1 MIGVMVARGGAM
13 HVARN
18 RRTYTAKSGEQRV
31 YESVLVR
38 RTYRDGAKVRHETLA
53 NLSALPADAVS
64 AIEATLKGE
73 RLVPAGQAV
82 TITGSLPHGHVAA
95 VHAAAVQLGLP
106 ALLGPAGRA
115 RDLALAL
122 IISRVVEPG
131 SKLSTLTW
139 WNDTTLGG
147 DLGVADV
154 STDDIYA
161 AMDWLED
168 GQDAIEADLARRHL
182 APAANPSRMALFD
195 LSSSWLEG
203 SQCPLAA
210 RGYSRDGKKGKLQIE
225 YGLLTDPEGRP
236 VAVRVFPGNTG
247 DPSAFTAIADVVRNK
262 FGLAQMVMVG
272 DRGMITSAR
281 IAALN
286 QLQDGTQ
293 RPAADAYGWIT
304 ALRAPAIRKLMA
316 DDGPLQLSLFDQQ
329 DLAEITSGDFPGERL
344 IACRNPVL
352 AADRA
357 RTREDLLAATEKLLA
372 PLITRVQAGRFTGA
386 GPIGME
392 VGKVISRYKTSKHFQ
407 VTITDTTLAIERRQ
421 DQIDAEAALDGFYV
435 LRTPIPASELDAAAV
450 VTAYKNLK
458 YVERDFRHIKSDD
471 LDLRPVFHRLEE
483 RVRAHVL
490 ICMLACYLVWHLR
503 RAWAPL
509 TCTDQDPPAPYDPVG
524 PAHRSGRPGQSLL
537 PARPGRAP
545 LPQLP
550 RPARPPGHPSRNQ
563 VRFAGTATVP
573 MLAEPTSTQRQAF
586 QLHRHR
592 DPAHLEVA
600 TTPSGQCSKAQLRP
614 KTTHRIG
621 RNFVSIHGVAV
632 NWCQRTAGGGG
643 SQGLLARASRMASSA
658 VMPWVAAESR

>member
-1 MIGVMVARGGAM
+1 MTAHGGAM

-53 NLSALPADAVS
+53 NLSALPADAVA

-82 TITGSLPHGHVAA
+82 RIAAAAPHGHVAA
-95 VHAAAVQLGLP
+95 VHAMAARLGLP
-106 ALLGPAGRA
+106 ALLGPAGRQ

-122 IISRVVEPG
+122 IISRVVRPG

-139 WNDTTLGG
+139 WNDTTLGA
-147 DLGVADV
+147 DLGVADA
-154 STDDIYA
+154 STDDLYA

-168 GQDAIEADLARRHL
+168 RQDAIEADLARRHL
-182 APAANPSRMALFD
+182 APGPNPSKMALFD

-203 SQCPLAA
+203 SRCPLAA

-236 VAVRVFPGNTG
+236 VAVRVFPGSTG
-247 DPSAFTAIADVVRNK
+247 DPAAFTAITDVVRKK

-286 QLQDGTQ
+286 QREDGTPE
-293 RPAADAYGWIT
+293 PAPYGWIT

-316 DDGPLQLSLFDQQ
+316 DDGPLQLSLFDEQ
-329 DLAEITSGDFPGERL
+329 DLAEITSPDFPGERL

-352 AADRA
+352 AAERA
-357 RTREDLLAATEKLLA
+357 RKRQDLLAATEKLLA
-372 PLITRVQAGRFTGA
+372 PLIARVQAGRLRGA
-386 GPIGME
+386 GEIGVE
-392 VGKVISRYKTSKHFQ
+392 VGKVINTYKTAKHFA

-421 DQIDAEAALDGFYV
+421 DRIDAEAALDGFYV
-435 LRTPIPASELDAAAV
+435 LRTPVPADELDAPAV

-490 ICMLACYLVWHLR
+490 ICMLACYLTWHLR

-509 TCTDQDPPAPYDPVG
+509 TFTDQAP
-524 PAHRSGRPGQSLL
+524 PGQDNPVA
-537 PARPGRAP
+537 PARRSAAAQAKASYQYDAAGQPYHSFRG
-545 LPQLP
+545 LI
-550 RPARPPGHPSRNQ
+550 GHLATLTRNQ
-563 VRFAGTATVP
+563 VRYTGTQVTIE

-586 QLHRHR
+586 EL
-592 DPAHLEVA
+592 
-600 TTPSGQCSKAQLRP
+600 
-614 KTTHRIG
+614 IG
-621 RNFVSIHGVAV
+621 VPIPL
-632 NWCQRTAGGGG
+632 T
-643 SQGLLARASRMASSA
+643 LK
-658 VMPWVAAESR
+658 